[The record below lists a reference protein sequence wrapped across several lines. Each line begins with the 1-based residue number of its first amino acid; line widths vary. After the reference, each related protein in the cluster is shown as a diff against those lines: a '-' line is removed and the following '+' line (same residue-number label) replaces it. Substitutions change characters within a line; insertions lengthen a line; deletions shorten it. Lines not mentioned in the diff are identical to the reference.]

1 MAHCSVLVAGVARWL
16 GSRSFSRFA
25 HVFYARHTGTGRALR
40 HGPPGVRGVGN
51 VDGSPVRRSSDR
63 PVPPRAADPAAEPS
77 HRARRLRPGTVAP
90 ARAPRDLRTLW
101 WVNAVDG
108 LGSQA
113 SGLVLPLL
121 LLELGHSP
129 GTAGSL
135 ATATALSGVVLGP
148 IVAVPADRGR
158 RRRLMTGSA
167 ALAALCTGV
176 LALTCLGRPA
186 LWVVLALALAER
198 LCAVVH
204 EAASRGALVHLAPA
218 DELPRA
224 AAGMQ
229 VGDQIALVA
238 GPVLGGVLF
247 QLARPL
253 PFLADALSYAAAA
266 LGVRSIRTPLDT
278 PLPERDS
285 PARAPGTSADRGPR
299 GREAWT
305 AWKAAVTAGVVTV
318 GRSPVLRL
326 VLIWTSTAGG
336 TLTLLFYTALFRLG
350 SEGHGHGAAVGG
362 VLAASGAAG
371 LLGALIAAPAV
382 RRIGAGRLLT
392 LSAWLLP
399 VPCGSLVWADDA
411 IGWGVAF
418 AGISLLVPLVTV
430 VLSSVAIAG
439 TPVDLQSRAAGVVGS
454 VSALAA
460 AGAPALAALMVTVG
474 TLRTPVLL
482 CTVLFGA
489 LAVYTQVRA
498 PGLLRSRAGSA
509 AGTGDGHE

>member
-1 MAHCSVLVAGVARWL
+1 M
-16 GSRSFSRFA
+16 
-25 HVFYARHTGTGRALR
+25 
-40 HGPPGVRGVGN
+40 
-51 VDGSPVRRSSDR
+51 
-63 PVPPRAADPAAEPS
+63 
-77 HRARRLRPGTVAP
+77 
-90 ARAPRDLRTLW
+90 
-101 WVNAVDG
+101 NAVDG

-129 GTAGSL
+129 GAAGSL
-135 ATATALSGVVLGP
+135 ATAAALSGVVLGP

-186 LWVVLALALAER
+186 LWVVMALALAER
-198 LCAVVH
+198 LCAVVY
-204 EAASRGALVHLAPA
+204 EAASRGALVHLAA
-218 DELPRA
+218 AEELPRA

-229 VGDQIALVA
+229 VGDQISLVV

-247 QLARPL
+247 QLSRPL

-266 LGVRSIRTPLDT
+266 LGVRSIRTPLD
-278 PLPERDS
+278 P
-285 PARAPGTSADRGPR
+285 PARERGTPAGEPDAQVGGGRR

-305 AWKAAVTAGVVTV
+305 ARFDAVTAGVVTV
-318 GRSPVLRL
+318 SRSPVLRL
-326 VLIWTSTAGG
+326 VLIWTTTAGG

-350 SEGHGHGAAVGG
+350 SDGHGQGAAVGG

-371 LLGALIAAPAV
+371 LLGALVAAPAV
-382 RRIGAGRLLT
+382 RRLGAVRLLT
-392 LSAWLLP
+392 LAAWLLP

-411 IGWGVAF
+411 VGWGVAF

-430 VLSSVAIAG
+430 VLSSVAVAR
-439 TPVDLQSRAAGVVGS
+439 TPVALQSRTAGVVGS

-474 TLRTPVLL
+474 SLRTPVSL

-498 PGLLRSRAGSA
+498 PGLLRSGAASA
-509 AGTGDGHE
+509 VGTGDGHG